1 MGTLQGGGQVWKEC
15 RPWILSFLGL
25 NPGSVCCGCV
35 ILGKLSDCSVP
46 PQETLYS
53 LQVCESSQHSQ
64 RQSQAPCVSL
74 DWSCHYY
81 FRAFKQGPSDLPCYQ
96 TRRHPGWAPS
106 CLCER
111 SDGKETG
118 LETGVSKARH
128 VCAGPSRLVSPHC
141 LGIVRD
147 TAVSLAPAHQIS
159 EALPFLDVQT
169 ADVPWSG

>member
-64 RQSQAPCVSL
+64 RQSQAPP
-74 DWSCHYY
+74 
-81 FRAFKQGPSDLPCYQ
+81 RI
-96 TRRHPGWAPS
+96 
-106 CLCER
+106 
-111 SDGKETG
+111 
-118 LETGVSKARH
+118 
-128 VCAGPSRLVSPHC
+128 SRLE
-141 LGIVRD
+141 L
-147 TAVSLAPAHQIS
+147 SLLFQG
-159 EALPFLDVQT
+159 LQT
-169 ADVPWSG
+169 GSL